1 LFITKPTKLSKLD
14 VKVGKP
20 RQLAGFPAAS
30 GCEPPCNEKGF
41 VGFEGFVTK

>member
-1 LFITKPTKLSKLD
+1 LFITKPTKLE

-20 RQLAGFPAAS
+20 RQPAGFPAAS

-41 VGFEGFVTK
+41 VGFEGFVMK